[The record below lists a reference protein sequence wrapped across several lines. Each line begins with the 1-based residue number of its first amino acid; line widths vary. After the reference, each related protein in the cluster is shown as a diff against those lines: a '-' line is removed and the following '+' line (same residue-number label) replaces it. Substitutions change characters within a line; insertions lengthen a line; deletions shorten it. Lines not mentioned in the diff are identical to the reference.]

1 MTDTK
6 YGQTFTVQ
14 RSNREFS
21 EPVVAEFYAIDI
33 RHVFRYEIFKRNLFQ
48 FVELKVETGQQVR
61 VRTYQV
67 TFLNSSHTV
76 GLQNQDAQRRTFFD
90 DNSREFFQMVVRQIQ
105 IVGVHTAVV
114 VIVLHTGYFIV
125 CKADRADDILR
136 LRVEDIR
143 HFGQLV
149 VSTSE

>member
-1 MTDTK
+1 
-6 YGQTFTVQ
+6 
-14 RSNREFS
+14 
-21 EPVVAEFYAIDI
+21 
-33 RHVFRYEIFKRNLFQ
+33 
-48 FVELKVETGQQVR
+48 
-61 VRTYQV
+61 
-67 TFLNSSHTV
+67 
-76 GLQNQDAQRRTFFD
+76 
-90 DNSREFFQMVVRQIQ
+90 MVVRQIQ